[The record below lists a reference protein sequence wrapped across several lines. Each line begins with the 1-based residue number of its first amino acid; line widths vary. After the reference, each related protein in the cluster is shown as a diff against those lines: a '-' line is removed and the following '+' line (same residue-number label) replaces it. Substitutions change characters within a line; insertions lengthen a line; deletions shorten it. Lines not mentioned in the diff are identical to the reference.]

1 MTVTDKNRLLA
12 TKSEELASSKQMF
25 ERKLAEMMAERER
38 WRMAE
43 RGTEQSKLIEL
54 LEGQLRQQAEDYE
67 SIIRNIK
74 GELNIRG
81 RASSEMMASNA
92 DMASIDSA
100 LRGQVE
106 EVNVVKRELEKK
118 NAELYKLKD
127 QVSSCRSDFDNLRS

>member
-1 MTVTDKNRLLA
+1 M
-12 TKSEELASSKQMF
+12 
-25 ERKLAEMMAERER
+25 
-38 WRMAE
+38 
-43 RGTEQSKLIEL
+43 
-54 LEGQLRQQAEDYE
+54 
-67 SIIRNIK
+67 
-74 GELNIRG
+74 NIRG